1 MSKDR
6 SKGAELGTKDG
17 TTGHNRLAFRSFQRM
32 GKLTS
37 WLPGIANRDQEF
49 REGYKQAFQDRI
61 RTIRTIQPISEA
73 ASPEVPASK
82 STGVSSMSSETS
94 FSHQV
99 ELLNNLKQYLHDFQ
113 ERLLGVSANYAN
125 KVDALHGA
133 GMMDETYQ
141 EFTASEL
148 AETRAMIQRL
158 VDHIESS
165 DLPAV
170 EREINYLSQ
179 KL

>member
-6 SKGAELGTKDG
+6 FKGAKLGTTDG
-17 TTGHNRLAFRSFQRM
+17 ETGHNRLALRSFQRM

-37 WLPGIANRDQEF
+37 WLPGAANRDQEF

-61 RTIRTIQPISEA
+61 RTIRTIQPIPVNTVSGA
-73 ASPEVPASK
+73 TASTSQ
-82 STGVSSMSSETS
+82 GVSMSNETS
-94 FSHQV
+94 FIHQV
-99 ELLNNLKQYLHDFQ
+99 ELLSNLKQYLNDFQ

-133 GMMDETYQ
+133 GMMEETYQ
-141 EFTASEL
+141 AFSAREL
-148 AETRAMIQRL
+148 SETRAMIQRL
-158 VDHIESS
+158 VDHIEAN
-165 DLPAV
+165 DIPAV
-170 EREINYLSQ
+170 EKEINYLSQ